1 MNKKGFL
8 LLLLT
13 VIIIGG
19 AIGGAFSGGLAMGR
33 LQEDSDRAEQGF
45 SRDGTRQWPDGGMQ
59 RGVREGRPGPEQ
71 GRDNRPGRPGGPE
84 PMGPK
89 NIING
94 TIIGTNGTQ
103 FIVQWGENESQI
115 EVSDNTTIRVLAT
128 SDSKDI
134 SKGDRIVAR
143 VMGGPIR
150 GAGVDATSII
160 VNPPEIDGFPGHLL
174 PRVPR
179 GEPRG
184 EPRGGPRGP
193 LIGTVIKSSN
203 DQITVETRAGEIEV
217 NFDKDIV
224 VQTYRIGTA
233 EDLSSGER
241 VLIISS
247 MGNRD
252 RGLAISTSIIVN
264 PPGHDNWGDT
274 P

>member
-19 AIGGAFSGGLAMGR
+19 SIGGAFSGGLAMGR
-33 LQEDSDRAEQGF
+33 LQEDSDREEQGF
-45 SRDGTRQWPDGGMQ
+45 SRDGARQWPDGGMQ

-71 GRDNRPGRPGGPE
+71 AWDNRPGRPGSPE

-94 TIIGTNGTQ
+94 TIIDADGTQ
-103 FIVQWGENESQI
+103 FIVQWGGNESQI
-115 EVSDNTTIRVLAT
+115 ELSDNTTIQVLGT
-128 SDSKDI
+128 SDAKDI
-134 SKGDRIVAR
+134 SEGDRIVAR
-143 VMGGPIR
+143 VTGGPIR
-150 GAGVDATSII
+150 GAGVDAASII

-174 PRVPR
+174 PR
-179 GEPRG
+179 G

-193 LIGTVIKSSN
+193 LTGMVMKSSN
-203 DQITVETRAGEIEV
+203 DQIIVETRSGKIEV

-224 VQTYRIGTA
+224 VQTYRTGTA
-233 EDLSSGER
+233 EDLSSGDR

-247 MGNRD
+247 MGNRE
-252 RGLAISTSIIVN
+252 RGLGISTSIIVN
-264 PPGHDNWGDT
+264 PPGHDNWGDR